1 MKPSANRPVLRQI
14 VWTLIFLAA
23 AAAVVVSFLA
33 IFDPT
38 PYEAP
43 VPFARDYDR
52 GAMQAAL
59 APAAVRETLGAIEA
73 LGSRA
78 PGQPGLEATRDLLA
92 RRYRGGGLECL
103 EHELDVAYPLAET
116 LRLEADGTALAIGIW
131 PAPPN
136 FVQPGVTPPGGLA
149 GELMLVTEANVRDAT
164 AFTNKIAVVD
174 LARPLFKELALN
186 PAQYCDLGFQAM
198 IVTHAGGLGQI
209 PWSQLHSL
217 RLTMPLNYVRLVAA
231 PEILDYVGKPIRLE
245 VRSAYRNEQVHNL
258 LGVLRAPGGG
268 ARRAVLIGASYDAAS
283 MLPDLAHG
291 SAFALQLA
299 LQLRLL
305 EGLQPHRD
313 NLQRD
318 ILFLATSGDSMAHAG
333 LDTLLAAAGMVGESA
348 GIRTRLEAEQ
358 RRHTTAVQTLD
369 RIEALLED
377 PRFASEAAASGA
389 ALDAADGATR
399 EFFAEQLR
407 YVLRRRVFHAAEEL
421 LQAQIQFE
429 RHPDRLDA
437 PEYHAFR
444 AAKTRHDLLNNQAA
458 LPLNRYLERRDDDGF
473 DLRQVLQERFG
484 ELRAFHETSLRR
496 TRQEL
501 AINALLGRYDELLVI
516 SPALFPSDKLPEGG
530 RETLSFSGGA
540 GILHGQTAL
549 AFHRL
554 LQDSAF
560 ALGLQDRLAISFSGI
575 SQGWAISANLA
586 GMVVY
591 AQPWS
596 TLSYPAF
603 SVVNPQ
609 HTYTDY
615 LAPVPLAT
623 FTNLESIAVSMQVL
637 GEAVLSTAHGYGSF
651 PRLVRSFSNCY
662 ALRGAVYA
670 SGVGNAVV
678 PNYPMA
684 GALLTAKEPTAYAY
698 QRKPVF
704 FTDPYGCYEKAQLT
718 MPGRG
723 SNWLPLEGAYFGADG
738 LISYFKD
745 SGMAAQNIYKSREM
759 AYDGMPVNL
768 ILYRSRAVAIL
779 NRINPQSMRSFTDT
793 EFIRI
798 RGLAPFASTA
808 KFTYGDAFLEFINP
822 RERFFVTL
830 KAGSPDNP
838 QVAVTRAFCLGTR
851 DPAFVPNPENEIDGP
866 GYLAQDTPVLREIG
880 AEAAH
885 SMRFLADKRVSLQ
898 ARYGMVDEM
907 TAAFHDRSG
916 QMLAS
921 ADAPGRPMLARLRDF
936 RQAMAYLILNHPVI
950 RGAISEAIWGILWYM
965 GLLVPFIFFFEKLVF
980 GFTDIRKQLA
990 AQGVIFLVVFAL
1002 LRLLHPAFQMIRSS
1016 VMILLGFVIILIS
1029 SGITLVLSSKFKE
1042 NIDALQRMQGAV
1054 KGAEVNKAGIM
1065 MTAFMLGLN
1074 NMHKRKVRTGL
1085 TCATLV
1091 LMTFVMICFTSVQ
1104 SRVVNKERAL
1114 GKAPYQGLLVR
1125 EKRFL
1130 PISSGEISAL
1140 ESRYGERFTVN
1151 ERQAQV
1157 GFYNIWQSKMNVPSF
1172 EVVHGAPPAM
1182 SRFVAK
1188 SALLFRATEPLRREI
1203 RMLTTN
1209 GWFTAAQAWQT
1220 QAPYPVLLPDTMADK
1235 LGLTV
1240 AEVDAGG
1247 ATVKINGVAFVVQ
1260 GIFSAESLQNTRDID
1275 GDTLLPFDSEA
1286 LIRPQVSDNNLLAEV
1301 DDPRVVAEQVIIGL
1315 VGRFNA
1321 STDGVMRTVS
1331 AAVCMDQTGFAA
1343 ARAEVAG
1350 YLEQTG
1356 RDVNY
1361 GLDGTA
1367 YNGRRARSR
1376 SLAGMADLL
1385 IPLIIAALTVLNTM
1399 KGSVYERRDEIF
1411 VYNAVGIAPRYIF
1424 FMFVAEA
1431 LVYSVVGAL
1440 LGYIL
1445 SQGTGRVL
1453 TALGWTGGLNMNF
1466 TSISTVYAS
1475 LAIAAATLAST
1486 YFPARSAMEIA
1497 KPTDNAGWTLP
1508 SPTDDDELAFDLPF
1522 TFTHFDRIAVLGFF
1536 HQYFVNHGEGSAGP
1550 FFAADP
1556 VLAVSDRR
1564 DPLAG
1569 GGYIPVIEVQVWLK
1583 PFDLGVSQRILI
1595 ELATD
1600 PDTREYISRMRL
1612 IRVTG
1617 TREAWLR
1624 LNGPLVARIRRHFLH
1639 WRAVPNDMKQDL
1651 HGRARRLLEA
1661 QVAKKE
1667 LSHGQS

>member
-1 MKPSANRPVLRQI
+1 
-14 VWTLIFLAA
+14 
-23 AAAVVVSFLA
+23 
-33 IFDPT
+33 
-38 PYEAP
+38 AP
-43 VPFARDYDR
+43 VPFARGYDR

-78 PGQPGLEATRDLLA
+78 PGQPGHAATLELLA
-92 RRYRGGGLECL
+92 RRYRDGGLECL

-116 LRLEADGTALAIGIW
+116 LRLEADGAALDIGIW
-131 PAPPN
+131 PAQPN
-136 FVQPGVTPPGGLA
+136 FIQPGVTPPGGLV
-149 GELMLVTEANVRDAT
+149 GELMMITEANVRGASG
-164 AFTNKIAVVD
+164 FTNKIAVVD
-174 LARPLFKELALN
+174 LAQPLFKELALD

-198 IVTHAGGLGQI
+198 IVTHAGGLDQL
-209 PWSQLHSL
+209 PWDQLRSL
-217 RLTMPLNYVRLVAA
+217 RLPLPLNYVRLVAE
-231 PEILDYVGKPIRLE
+231 PEILDYVGRTVRLE
-245 VRSAYRNEQVHNL
+245 ARSAYRNVPVRNL
-258 LGVLRAPGGG
+258 LGVMRAPGGG
-268 ARRAVLIGASYDAAS
+268 ARRAVLIGASYDAVS
-283 MLPDLAHG
+283 LLPDLAHG
-291 SAFALQLA
+291 SVYALQLA

-313 NLQRD
+313 SLQRD
-318 ILFLATSGDSMAHAG
+318 ILFLATSADSMAHTG
-333 LDTLLAAAGMVGESA
+333 LDTLLAAVGMVGESA
-348 GIRTRLEAEQ
+348 GMRARLETEQ
-358 RRHTTAVQTLD
+358 RRHETALQTLD
-369 RIEALLED
+369 RLGALLAD

-399 EFFAEQLR
+399 DFFNDQLR
-407 YVLRRRVFHAAEEL
+407 YVLRRRVFLAAEAL

-437 PEYHAFR
+437 PEYQAFR
-444 AAKTRHDLLNNQAA
+444 AAKTRHDRLNNQAA
-458 LPLNRYLERRDDDGF
+458 LPLNRYLERRDREAF
-473 DLRQVLQERFG
+473 DLRQALQERFG

-496 TRQEL
+496 TGQEL
-501 AINALLGRYDELLVI
+501 AVNALLGRYDELLVI
-516 SPALFPSDKLPEGG
+516 SPALFPAAKLPEGG
-530 RETLSFSGGA
+530 RETISFSGGTE
-540 GILHGQTAL
+540 ILHAESAV

-554 LQDSAF
+554 LQDAAF
-560 ALGLQDRLAISFSGI
+560 ALGLQDRLTISFSGI
-575 SQGWAISANLA
+575 KHGWRIAANLA

-596 TLSYPAF
+596 ALSYPAF

-609 HTYTDY
+609 HAYTGY
-615 LAPVPLAT
+615 LSPVPLST
-623 FTNLESIAVSMQVL
+623 FTNLESIASSMQVL
-637 GEAVLSTAHGYGSF
+637 GEAVLSSAHGYGRF
-651 PRLVRSFSNCY
+651 PRLVRSFYNCY

-684 GALLTAKEPTAYAY
+684 GALLTPKDPGAYEY
-698 QRKPVF
+698 QRKPIF
-704 FTDPYGCYEKAQLT
+704 FTDPYGCYEKPQIT
-718 MPGRG
+718 MPLGRW
-723 SNWLPLEGAYFGADG
+723 SNTLPLEGAYFGGNG
-738 LISYFKD
+738 LISHFKD

-768 ILYRSRAVAIL
+768 ILYRASPVAIL

-1385 IPLIIAALTVLNTM
+1385 SPLIIAALTVLNTM
-1399 KGSVYERRDEIF
+1399 KGSVYERREEIF
-1411 VYNAVGIAPRYIF
+1411 VYNAVGI
-1424 FMFVAEA
+1424 
-1431 LVYSVVGAL
+1431 
-1440 LGYIL
+1440 
-1445 SQGTGRVL
+1445 
-1453 TALGWTGGLNMNF
+1453 
-1466 TSISTVYAS
+1466 
-1475 LAIAAATLAST
+1475 
-1486 YFPARSAMEIA
+1486 
-1497 KPTDNAGWTLP
+1497 
-1508 SPTDDDELAFDLPF
+1508 
-1522 TFTHFDRIAVLGFF
+1522 
-1536 HQYFVNHGEGSAGP
+1536 
-1550 FFAADP
+1550 
-1556 VLAVSDRR
+1556 
-1564 DPLAG
+1564 
-1569 GGYIPVIEVQVWLK
+1569 
-1583 PFDLGVSQRILI
+1583 
-1595 ELATD
+1595 
-1600 PDTREYISRMRL
+1600 
-1612 IRVTG
+1612 
-1617 TREAWLR
+1617 
-1624 LNGPLVARIRRHFLH
+1624 
-1639 WRAVPNDMKQDL
+1639 
-1651 HGRARRLLEA
+1651 
-1661 QVAKKE
+1661 
-1667 LSHGQS
+1667 